1 MKHYPLI
8 VFDWD
13 GTLIDSIKRIA
24 TSLQHASK
32 VSAGIS
38 VSEQQAKNVIG
49 LGLNE
54 AISTLHPTL
63 KESYI
68 EPMANAY
75 RQHFNYE
82 NTIASPLFPGVRECL
97 QTLVDNNFILAIA
110 TGKSRHGLEL
120 NIAEH
125 DVAHFFTS
133 TRCADENLSKPHPE
147 MLLSILDELKFTPAQ
162 TLMVG
167 DSEHDLQM
175 ANNAKVDS
183 VGVTHGVHT
192 LETLL
197 QFKPL
202 YCLDDVTGLP
212 ERLIKVKQ
220 R

>member
-13 GTLIDSIKRIA
+13 GTLIDSIQRIA
-24 TSLQHASK
+24 TSLQHASQ

-38 VSEQQAKNVIG
+38 VTEQQAKNVIG

-54 AISTLHPTL
+54 AIAQLHPTL
-63 KESYI
+63 AEKHI

-82 NTIASPLFPGVRECL
+82 NSIGSPLFPGVRDCL
-97 QTLVDNNFILAIA
+97 QTLVDNDFVLAIA

-125 DVAHFFTS
+125 EVSHFFTT
-133 TRCADENLSKPHPE
+133 TRCADENRSKPHPE
-147 MLLSILDELKFTPAQ
+147 MLLSILDELNFSATQ

-167 DSEHDLQM
+167 DSQHDLQM
-175 ANNAKVDS
+175 AKNAKVDC

-192 LETLL
+192 VETLL
-197 QFKPL
+197 QFNPL
-202 YCLDDVTGLP
+202 YCLDDVSQLP
-212 ERLIKVKQ
+212 EHLIK
-220 R
+220 